1 MSDYYTVAK
10 GDTLSKIAKSHAT
23 TVQELIK
30 LNEIANPNKLSVGQ
44 RLALK
49 KEVVLG
55 VQPLFLDRNRDPIE
69 GLEYMLE
76 YAGKAIRGVTGA
88 NGLGK
93 KTFTETAED
102 EVKILVKRLDGTV
115 KEVGK
120 VVSGYGNKLVT
131 LISQRIKIE
140 ASTEKHPDVKLGERP
155 NPKEKTEPAHDPAK
169 KQPPTTGKENL
180 GNKTKATKTL
190 DGKPVTVVE
199 GDIPDFSYL
208 DKYSDEKLEA
218 NDYELA
224 AKELDVE
231 VAAIKAFALVESGG
245 SGYTKIGERV
255 VPKILY
261 ERHKFSAK
269 TNHKYSA
276 KYPDI
281 SLPNAY
287 YNKNAKYVP
296 ADSAYKKS
304 RNIPEDV
311 DFYRPIN
318 KKDSKDVKDSAVK
331 LDEMLKTGKAT
342 VEKDKYAEG
351 LGSYKRLSKA
361 YQLNRDA
368 ALESCSWGAF
378 QIMGEYWSTMKYSSI
393 FDFVKAMSRSQK
405 EQLKAFVAYIKYVN
419 PSIKK
424 HLANKDWAATAKAY
438 NGPGYKEYNYD
449 TKLEAA
455 YKKILSDKSEK

>member
-1 MSDYYTVAK
+1 MSDYYIVAK
-10 GDTLSKIAKSHAT
+10 GDTLSKIATSHGT
-23 TVQELIK
+23 TVPELRK

-44 RLALK
+44 RIALK
-49 KEVVLG
+49 KKVVLG

-69 GLEYMLE
+69 GLEYILE
-76 YAGKAIRGVTGA
+76 YAGKVIRGVTGP
-88 NGLGK
+88 NGLGE
-93 KTFTETAED
+93 KTFTDTAED
-102 EVKILVKRLDGTV
+102 DVKILVKRLDGTV

-131 LISQRIKIE
+131 LISQRIKVE
-140 ASTEKHPDVKLGERP
+140 AATEIHPDINPGERP

-169 KQPPTTGKENL
+169 KQPPTSGKENL
-180 GNKTKATKTL
+180 GNKTKATKTV
-190 DGKPVTVVE
+190 DGKPVTLVE

-208 DKYSDEKLEA
+208 DKYSDDKLEA
-218 NDYELA
+218 SDYELA
-224 AKELDVE
+224 AKDLDVE
-231 VAAIKAFALVESGG
+231 VAAIKAFSLVESGG
-245 SGYTKIGERV
+245 SGYLKIGVRV

-269 TNHKYSA
+269 TSHKYSS

-304 RNIPEDV
+304 RNIPDDV

-318 KKDSKDVKDSAVK
+318 KKDTKEVKGSAVS
-331 LDEMLKTGKAT
+331 LDEMLKSGKAT
-342 VEKDKYAEG
+342 AEKDKYAEG

-361 YQLNRDA
+361 FQLNKEA

-378 QIMGEYWSTMKYSSI
+378 QIMGEYWSTMKYSSV

-424 HLANKDWAATAKAY
+424 HLANKDWAAAAKAY
-438 NGPGYKEYNYD
+438 NGPGYKDNNYD

-455 YKKILSDKSEK
+455 YKKISGEKK